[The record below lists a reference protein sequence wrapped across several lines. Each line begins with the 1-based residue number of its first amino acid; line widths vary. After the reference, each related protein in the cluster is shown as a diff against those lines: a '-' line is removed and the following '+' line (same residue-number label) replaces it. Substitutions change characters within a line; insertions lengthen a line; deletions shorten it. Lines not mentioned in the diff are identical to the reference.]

1 MRSLT
6 FAYRDDDRT
15 SVICA
20 IRAMAARYYD
30 LDVCVVKIKDA
41 GDYEAAVST
50 ARRKRSPTPRDRD
63 HRIPRRKKIEPSHA
77 LGSSLV
83 KGLDDAGF
91 DRRSGEPAVLLAES
105 DNCRISGRK

>member
-15 SVICA
+15 PVIFA

-30 LDVCVVKIKDA
+30 LDVWIVMIKD
-41 GDYEAAVST
+41 GGEYKAALFNG
-50 ARRKRSPTPRDRD
+50 APLRSPTLTRSRPSITPPQQD
-63 HRIPRRKKIEPSHA
+63 EPSHA

-91 DRRSGEPAVLLAES
+91 DRRSGEAALIL
-105 DNCRISGRK
+105 N

>member
-83 KGLDDAGF
+83 KGLDDAGL
-91 DRRSGEPAVLLAES
+91 STIWEAAVLLAKS